1 MRDTTLTRREAL
13 RYGGGLAGLL
23 AASGLSGC
31 SLLGGG
37 GLPERSGTDVL
48 DHAPS
53 RSIAAAHVD
62 AAALRSDDAALRAAV
77 DSQLSFLH
85 GQEERVPENTTAA
98 MDLVGERT
106 GLDPRGLE
114 EVLAVVVR
122 PPPSDDEEED
132 RSSRNLDPLAATHQ
146 AALVWSGWSTATVR
160 SVLSAGAPGVE
171 ESQYRG
177 SDVLTARRDE
187 ETLLT
192 VAVREPGVFA
202 VGQRAGVEA
211 LLDVAAGAAAATDTG
226 LTRALAAARPGPA
239 RLAVAP
245 RQSAERGSGFG
256 DPVARLAGK
265 VDVAYGSLYADGDRR
280 GVELR
285 LETGSGFDGE
295 DVHETA
301 QSVLAL
307 ARSGQFLPTLQP
319 VLRQVEATRSGATVT
334 LRYEAD
340 VDAFATTLLSVAAS
354 FILPEVSGQA

>member
-13 RYGGGLAGLL
+13 RFGGGLAGLL
-23 AASGLSGC
+23 AAGGLSGC

-37 GLPERSGTDVL
+37 GLPERSGTAVL
-48 DHAPS
+48 EHAPS

-62 AAALRSDDAALRAAV
+62 VAALRGDDAALRTAV
-77 DSQLSFLH
+77 DSQLGFIHS
-85 GQEERVPENTTAA
+85 QEERVPENTTAA
-98 MDLVGERT
+98 IDLVGERT
-106 GLDPRGLE
+106 GLDPRALD

-122 PPPSDDEEED
+122 PPPSDDEERRD
-132 RSSRNLDPLAATHQ
+132 RNINPLAATHQ
-146 AALVWSGWSTATVR
+146 AALVWSGWSTADVR
-160 SVLSAGAPGVE
+160 SVLSAGAPEIRDG
-171 ESQYRG
+171 QYRG
-177 SDVLTARRDE
+177 SDVLTARRDGE
-187 ETLLT
+187 AVLT
-192 VAVREPGVFA
+192 VAVRGPGVFA
-202 VGQRAGVEA
+202 VGERAGVEG
-211 LLDVAAGAAAATDTG
+211 LLDVAAGADAATDTG
-226 LTRALAAARPGPA
+226 LTTALAAARPGPA

-285 LETGSGFDGE
+285 LETGSGFDAE

-301 QSVLAL
+301 ESVLAL

-319 VLRQVEATRSGATVT
+319 VLRQVEATRSGSTVT
-334 LRYEAD
+334 LRYEAT

-354 FILPEVSGQA
+354 FVLPSVG